1 MKNYTHNIYIYMVSS
16 DSNDEYQLL
25 NDNQYFEG
33 FMGALGTMVS
43 FFVFRKIFDLNK
55 NMGIVLGLTFI
66 STWLIRK
73 MGMSIYYQVKKDLKQ
88 ENKTLNISNYF
99 NLSDV
104 ENPKQIYYIVVIS
117 VLLFIGV
124 VSTLTARK
132 VISPVNIAIYL
143 LYCVGFMSLVHYSE

>member
-1 MKNYTHNIYIYMVSS
+1 MAYKNIAG
-16 DSNDEYQLL
+16 DSRGEYPLL

-43 FFVFRKIFDLNK
+43 FFVFRKIFDLNT

-73 MGMSIYYQVKKDLKQ
+73 MGMSIYYQVKKNLKQ
-88 ENKTLNISNYF
+88 ENKTIILTDYF

-104 ENPKQIYYIVVIS
+104 ENPKQTYYIIVIS
-117 VLLFIGV
+117 FLLFIGV
-124 VSTLTARK
+124 MSTLTARK
-132 VISPVNIAIYL
+132 AISPVNIIIYL

>member
-1 MKNYTHNIYIYMVSS
+1 MAAYKNVTN
-16 DSNDEYQLL
+16 DSEDEYQLL
-25 NDNQYFEG
+25 DDNQYFEG

-43 FFVFRKIFDLNK
+43 FFVFRKIFDLST

-88 ENKTLNISNYF
+88 KNKTLFVSNYF

-104 ENPKQIYYIVVIS
+104 ENPKQMYYIVVMS
-117 VLLFIGV
+117 VLLFIGIM
-124 VSTLTARK
+124 STLTARK
-132 VISPVNIAIYL
+132 VISPVNITIYL

>member
-1 MKNYTHNIYIYMVSS
+1 MDTNDNKNKKTSEKYPI
-16 DSNDEYQLL
+16 L

-33 FMGALGTMVS
+33 FVGALGTMIS
-43 FFVFRKIFDLNK
+43 FFVFRNFFDLNT

-73 MGMSIYYQVKKDLKQ
+73 MGMSIYDQIKKNLKQ
-88 ENKTLNISNYF
+88 ENKSLNVNDYL

-104 ENPKQIYYIVVIS
+104 ENPKQTYYIIVIS
-117 VLLFIGV
+117 FLLFIGV
-124 VSTLTARK
+124 MSTLTARK
-132 VISPVNIAIYL
+132 VISPVNIIIYL

>member
-1 MKNYTHNIYIYMVSS
+1 MVYKNVAT
-16 DSNDEYQLL
+16 DSEDKYPLL

-33 FMGALGTMVS
+33 FVGALGTMVS
-43 FFVFRKIFDLNK
+43 FFVFRKIFDLNT

-73 MGMSIYYQVKKDLKQ
+73 MGMSIYNQVKKDLKQ
-88 ENKTLNISNYF
+88 KNKTLNISNYLD
-99 NLSDV
+99 LSDV
-104 ENPKQIYYIVVIS
+104 ENPKQMYYIVVLS

-124 VSTLTARK
+124 MSTLTARK
-132 VISPVNIAIYL
+132 VISPINITIYL

>member
-1 MKNYTHNIYIYMVSS
+1 MVSS

>member
-1 MKNYTHNIYIYMVSS
+1 MVSS

-143 LYCVGFMSLVHYSE
+143 LYCIGFMSLVHYSE

>member
-1 MKNYTHNIYIYMVSS
+1 
-16 DSNDEYQLL
+16 
-25 NDNQYFEG
+25 
-33 FMGALGTMVS
+33 
-43 FFVFRKIFDLNK
+43 
-55 NMGIVLGLTFI
+55 
-66 STWLIRK
+66 

>member
-1 MKNYTHNIYIYMVSS
+1 MAYKNVT
-16 DSNDEYQLL
+16 SNSRDEYPLL

>member
-1 MKNYTHNIYIYMVSS
+1 MAAYKNVTN
-16 DSNDEYQLL
+16 DSEDEYQLL
-25 NDNQYFEG
+25 DDNQYFEG

-43 FFVFRKIFDLNK
+43 FFVFRKIFDLST

-88 ENKTLNISNYF
+88 KNKTLIVSNYF

-104 ENPKQIYYIVVIS
+104 ENPKQMYYIVVMS
-117 VLLFIGV
+117 VLLFIGIM
-124 VSTLTARK
+124 STLTARK
-132 VISPVNIAIYL
+132 VISPVNITIYL

>member
-1 MKNYTHNIYIYMVSS
+1 MVSS

-43 FFVFRKIFDLNK
+43 FFVFRKIFDLNT

>member
-1 MKNYTHNIYIYMVSS
+1 MDTNDNKNKETSEKYPI
-16 DSNDEYQLL
+16 L

-33 FMGALGTMVS
+33 FVGALGTMVS
-43 FFVFRKIFDLNK
+43 FFVFRKIFDLNT

-73 MGMSIYYQVKKDLKQ
+73 MGMSIYYQVKKNLKQ
-88 ENKTLNISNYF
+88 ENKSLNVNDYL

-104 ENPKQIYYIVVIS
+104 ENPKQMYYIIVIS
-117 VLLFIGV
+117 FLLFIGIM
-124 VSTLTARK
+124 STLTARK
-132 VISPVNIAIYL
+132 VISPINIIIYL